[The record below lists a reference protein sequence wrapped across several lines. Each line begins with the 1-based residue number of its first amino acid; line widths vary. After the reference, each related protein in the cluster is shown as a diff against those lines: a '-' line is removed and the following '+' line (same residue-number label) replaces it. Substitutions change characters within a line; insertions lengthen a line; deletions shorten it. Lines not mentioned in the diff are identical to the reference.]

1 MKKIAIYLCGLWACC
16 LTACSDDNEIGYVEP
31 WEEEYVLPQGKS
43 DADDRIVAFYEQY
56 NRYILYEYTYLDLRY
71 ELGGGYNHE
80 LPDPACV
87 GDMLDLLDEVW
98 FDFYPEDFKQKHL
111 PLKIM
116 LAEPILSEDNTDFA
130 YSDVANF
137 SAVRSSCVVIAIDAD
152 TLRNLTPEKKFDL
165 KKNLQT
171 GLWNAYLNEFDFPE
185 EFFEVSSYLSVAN
198 ADPESTDYSRARGF
212 VERHSMGDNWEPWYE
227 TTNYY
232 TNQLDKDTDLSS
244 FVMGMILK
252 SSAEW
257 AEDLEWPLVKKKY
270 DLLRNWIIDTY
281 GFDLQD
287 IGDKTYE

>member
-1 MKKIAIYLCGLWACC
+1 M
-16 LTACSDDNEIGYVEP
+16 
-31 WEEEYVLPQGKS
+31 
-43 DADDRIVAFYEQY
+43 
-56 NRYILYEYTYLDLRY
+56 
-71 ELGGGYNHE
+71 
-80 LPDPACV
+80 
-87 GDMLDLLDEVW
+87 
-98 FDFYPEDFKQKHL
+98 
-111 PLKIM
+111 
-116 LAEPILSEDNTDFA
+116 
-130 YSDVANF
+130 
-137 SAVRSSCVVIAIDAD
+137 
-152 TLRNLTPEKKFDL
+152 
-165 KKNLQT
+165 QT

-198 ADPESTDYSRARGF
+198 TDPESADYSRARGF
-212 VERHSMGDNWEPWYE
+212 VERYNMGGDLDPWYE

-252 SSAEW
+252 SSADW